1 MLMVWVC
8 VVKGMKVVQFSKYMI
23 FIGLFG
29 IGKIMIVW
37 VVVNILVGLGVIVEF
52 KFVEMLC
59 KDFVVEYEG

>member
-1 MLMVWVC
+1 
-8 VVKGMKVVQFSKYMI
+8 MI